1 MRGLKAAVVGMGV
14 LIVAGTVVL
23 LFVLAQRM
31 SPAAGPIASAA
42 FPGAVLDEP
51 AGTRI
56 AAVSAAP
63 DRLAVQ
69 LQGGGPDRVV
79 VVDTRTGR
87 VLGRVGL
94 AR

>member
-1 MRGLKAAVVGMGV
+1 VRALKVAVVFMGV
-14 LIVAGTVVL
+14 LIVGGVIVL
-23 LFVLAQRM
+23 FTVLAQRM
-31 SPAAGPIASAA
+31 SSGSGPIAS
-42 FPGAVLDEP
+42 AVLDEP

-56 AAVSAAP
+56 AGASAAP
-63 DRLAVQ
+63 DRLVVQ

-79 VVDTRTGR
+79 VLDTKTGR

>member
-1 MRGLKAAVVGMGV
+1 VRALKVAVVFMGV
-14 LIVAGTVVL
+14 LIVGGVIVL
-23 LFVLAQRM
+23 FTVLAQRM
-31 SPAAGPIASAA
+31 SSGSGPIAS
-42 FPGAVLDEP
+42 AVLDEP

-56 AAVSAAP
+56 AGTSTAP
-63 DRLAVQ
+63 DRLVVQ

-79 VVDTRTGR
+79 VLDTKTGR

>member
-1 MRGLKAAVVGMGV
+1 MRALKVAVVFMGV
-14 LIVAGTVVL
+14 LIVGGVIVL
-23 LFVLAQRM
+23 FTVLAQRM
-31 SPAAGPIASAA
+31 SSGSGPIAS
-42 FPGAVLDEP
+42 AVLDEP

-56 AAVSAAP
+56 AGASAAP
-63 DRLAVQ
+63 DRLVVQ

-79 VVDTRTGR
+79 VLDTKTGR

>member
-1 MRGLKAAVVGMGV
+1 MGALKVAVVFMGV
-14 LIVAGTVVL
+14 LIVGGVIA
-23 LFVLAQRM
+23 LFTVLAQRM
-31 SPAAGPIASAA
+31 SSGSGPIAS
-42 FPGAVLDEP
+42 AVLDEP

-56 AAVSAAP
+56 AGTATAP
-63 DRLAVQ
+63 DRLVVQ

-79 VVDTRTGR
+79 VLDTKTGR

>member
-1 MRGLKAAVVGMGV
+1 MRALKVAVVFMGV
-14 LIVAGTVVL
+14 LIVGGVIVL
-23 LFVLAQRM
+23 FTVLAQRM
-31 SPAAGPIASAA
+31 SSGSGPIAS
-42 FPGAVLDEP
+42 AVLDEP

-56 AAVSAAP
+56 AGTSTAP
-63 DRLAVQ
+63 DRLVVQ

-79 VVDTRTGR
+79 VLDTKTGR

>member
-1 MRGLKAAVVGMGV
+1 MRALKGAVVVMGV
-14 LIVAGTVVL
+14 LIVAGVVTL
-23 LFVLAQRM
+23 AALLAQRM
-31 SPAAGPIASAA
+31 SGTAGPIASA
-42 FPGAVLDEP
+42 VLDEP
-51 AGTRI
+51 VGTSIAG
-56 AAVSAAP
+56 VSALP

-79 VVDTRTGR
+79 VVDTRNGR